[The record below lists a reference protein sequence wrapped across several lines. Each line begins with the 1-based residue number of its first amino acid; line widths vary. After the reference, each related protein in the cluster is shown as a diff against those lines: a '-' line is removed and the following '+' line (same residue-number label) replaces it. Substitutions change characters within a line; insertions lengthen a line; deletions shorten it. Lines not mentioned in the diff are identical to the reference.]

1 MKKTILILIGL
12 SIVSCKKEISTET
25 ENKKDT
31 IVVKQENLTK
41 TDTTIA
47 VAPVAEVLVTPMDGF
62 PKDVQG
68 CSCYFAQDKEM
79 LKSEKF
85 YYVDD
90 YQQTAYVK
98 IGDKLEKLKFA
109 NDKAVTSTQ
118 LKKDFEND
126 NYKGSLIAEKIP
138 SKAYEN
144 EGNELWFYQGTLE
157 IVDKKTGKKT
167 TIPIYGE
174 CGC

>member
-98 IGDKLEKLKFA
+98 VGDKIERFKIT
-109 NDKAVTSTQ
+109 NDKM
-118 LKKDFEND
+118 LKDPKMQKDFENEK
-126 NYKGSLIAEKIP
+126 YIGKLVVEKIP
-138 SKAYEN
+138 SKSHEN
-144 EGNELWFYQGTLE
+144 KDNELWHYKGTLE
-157 IVDKKTGKKT
+157 VADKKTGKKT